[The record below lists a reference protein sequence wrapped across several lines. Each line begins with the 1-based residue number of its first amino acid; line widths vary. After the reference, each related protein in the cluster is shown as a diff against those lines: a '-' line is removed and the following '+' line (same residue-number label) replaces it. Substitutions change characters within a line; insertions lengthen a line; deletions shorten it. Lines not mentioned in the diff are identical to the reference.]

1 MIYLSLIQNIALLVA
16 LTFLHGLLLRRIRHQ
31 GPGYALVS
39 GLLFGGVTLVGM
51 LTPIVLQPGLI
62 FDGRSIVIAV
72 AGLFGGPVT
81 AGIAAAMAAG
91 YRYWLGGVGA
101 AMGVAVIFG
110 SAGIGVIGYYLR
122 RRYPGLAG
130 LPGIYLFGLLVHLW
144 MIGCTAL
151 LPSAVIVKTLA
162 TITLPVLVIYPL
174 ATLLVCQ
181 LFLQMERHIA
191 VEQALEAERASLNS
205 LIQAIPDLLFE
216 LGLDGRYYACYTR
229 DPDKLVAPSEQLL
242 GKTVHET
249 LPPQAAE
256 VCLEALQEAHITGHS
271 HRRQI
276 MLPLPDGDAWF
287 ELSVARK
294 SGTGGDQPRFVVL
307 SRDITERKQIDQK
320 LETDRNYLKVLFEYG
335 GSGHLIVSSQ
345 RIIVQ
350 VNQQLCE
357 MLGYTEQEL
366 VGQSV
371 RMLHLDEQ
379 HYLDWAPRF
388 IQARNGVTHLSAEHP
403 SVRKDGSIIWC
414 VFTGVRLTLPDG
426 DQGVVWSVIDI
437 SDRKQVEDE
446 LLHAKEAAEAANR
459 AKSEF
464 LANMSH
470 ELRTPM
476 NGVIGMAHL
485 LGATELDP
493 EQEKYLGCIESSAN
507 SLITLIGDIL
517 DLSRIEAGKLELEQV
532 QFSLRRMVDELLA
545 SQQFEISQ
553 KNISVQIAV
562 ADSVPE
568 TLLGD
573 QMRTRQIVLNL
584 LGNAIKFSGQ
594 GRITITVELVARRN
608 GTAVVR
614 LSVADTGI
622 GMSPDKLARIF
633 APFEQADN
641 STTRKYGGSGLG
653 LAICCRLVELMGG
666 QIRAESQEGVGS
678 TFLVELPFTVP
689 DQSAIQ
695 QQHNGVETDS
705 ETVLRPLAI
714 LLAEDNPISRE
725 FVVKLLTRLGHQV
738 TAVADGQEALE
749 QVEQQQFDIVLM
761 DIQMPVLGGD
771 VATRSIRQQEQL
783 SGGHLP
789 IIALTAHAMHD
800 ERTRLL
806 EQGFDA
812 HVSKPV
818 DVAVLLAELKRLTGI
833 AHE

>member
-1 MIYLSLIQNIALLVA
+1 MTERIILLCLLCFLSALVLMFRNLSKRLQTEIDEREKTEQELVA
-16 LTFLHGLLLRRIRHQ
+16 REEQLRTLINSVPDIVCFKDAEGRWLEANEFDLQLFQLEGVDYRGKKDSELAAYSGFYRDAFLGCEDSDEIAWRKGSLSRSDEIIPRPDGSSKIFDVIKVPTFDQQGRRK
-31 GPGYALVS
+31 
-39 GLLFGGVTLVGM
+39 
-51 LTPIVLQPGLI
+51 GLI
-62 FDGRSIVIAV
+62 V
-72 AGLFGGPVT
+72 
-81 AGIAAAMAAG
+81 
-91 YRYWLGGVGA
+91 VG
-101 AMGVAVIFG
+101 
-110 SAGIGVIGYYLR
+110 
-122 RRYPGLAG
+122 
-130 LPGIYLFGLLVHLW
+130 
-144 MIGCTAL
+144 
-151 LPSAVIVKTLA
+151 
-162 TITLPVLVIYPL
+162 
-174 ATLLVCQ
+174 
-181 LFLQMERHIA
+181 
-191 VEQALEAERASLNS
+191 
-205 LIQAIPDLLFE
+205 
-216 LGLDGRYYACYTR
+216 
-229 DPDKLVAPSEQLL
+229 
-242 GKTVHET
+242 
-249 LPPQAAE
+249 
-256 VCLEALQEAHITGHS
+256 
-271 HRRQI
+271 
-276 MLPLPDGDAWF
+276 
-287 ELSVARK
+287 
-294 SGTGGDQPRFVVL
+294 
-307 SRDITERKQIDQK
+307 RDITERKQIEQK
-320 LETDRNYLKVLFEYG
+320 LETDRNYLKALFEYG

-350 VNQQLCE
+350 VNQQFCE

-366 VGQSV
+366 LGQSV

-403 SVRKDGSIIWC
+403 SLRKDGSIIWC

-485 LGATELDP
+485 LGATELSP

-545 SQQFEISQ
+545 SQQFEINQ
-553 KNISVQIAV
+553 KNISVHIDL
-562 ADSVPE
+562 ADSLPE
-568 TLLGD
+568 ILLGD
-573 QMRTRQIVLNL
+573 QMRTRQILLNL
-584 LGNAIKFSGQ
+584 LGNAIKFTGQ
-594 GRITITVELVARRN
+594 GRITIAVELVARRN
-608 GTAVVR
+608 GSAVVR
-614 LSVADTGI
+614 LTVADTGI

-641 STTRKYGGSGLG
+641 STTRRYGGSGLG
-653 LAICCRLVELMGG
+653 LAICSRLVELMGG
-666 QIRAESQEGVGS
+666 QIWAESQETVGS
-678 TFLVELPFTVP
+678 SFHVELPFTVP
-689 DQSAIQ
+689 DQSTIQ
-695 QQHNGVETDS
+695 QQCNGAETDS
-705 ETVLRPLAI
+705 GVVLRPLAI

-738 TAVADGQEALE
+738 TAVANGQEALE
-749 QVEQQQFDIVLM
+749 QVEQQRFDIVLM

-771 VATRSIRQQEQL
+771 VATRSIRQQEQQ

-800 ERTRLL
+800 ERARLL

-818 DVAVLLAELKRLTGI
+818 DVALLLDVMKRLTGI
-833 AHE
+833 AS

>member
-1 MIYLSLIQNIALLVA
+1 MIYLSLIQNIALMVA

-31 GPGYALVS
+31 GPAYALVS
-39 GLLFGGVTLVGM
+39 GLLFGGVALVGM
-51 LTPIVLQPGLI
+51 MTPMILQPGLI
-62 FDGRSIVIAV
+62 FDGRSIIIAV

-81 AGIAAAMAAG
+81 AGVAAVMAAG

-101 AMGVAVIFG
+101 AMGMAVIFG

-122 RRYPGLAG
+122 RSRPGLAG

-144 MIGCTAL
+144 MVGCTVL
-151 LPSAVIVKTLA
+151 LPSAVIAKTLA

-229 DPDKLVAPSEQLL
+229 DPNKLVAPSEQLV
-242 GKTVHET
+242 GRTVHET

-271 HRRQI
+271 HGRQI

-294 SGTGGDQPRFVVL
+294 SGAGGDQPRFVVL
-307 SRDITERKQIDQK
+307 SRDITERKQIEQR

-335 GSGHLIVSSQ
+335 GSGHLIVSSE
-345 RIIVQ
+345 RLIVQ
-350 VNQQLCE
+350 VNQQFCE

-366 VGQSV
+366 LGQSV

-379 HYLDWAPRF
+379 HYQNWAPRF
-388 IQARNGVTHLSAEHP
+388 ILARNGLTHLSAEHP
-403 SVRKDGSIIWC
+403 SLRKDGSIVWC

-437 SDRKQVEDE
+437 SDRKQIEDE
-446 LLHAKEAAEAANR
+446 LLHAKESAESANR

-485 LGATELDP
+485 LGTTGLSP
-493 EQEKYLGCIESSAN
+493 EQERYLGCIESSAN

-517 DLSRIEAGKLELEQV
+517 DLSRIEAGKMELEQV
-532 QFSLRRMVDELLA
+532 HFSLRSMVDELLA
-545 SQQFEISQ
+545 SQQFEINQ
-553 KNISVQIAV
+553 KNISVHIAM

-568 TLLGD
+568 ILLGD
-573 QMRTRQIVLNL
+573 QMRTRQILLNL
-584 LGNAIKFSGQ
+584 LGNAIKFTGQ
-594 GRITITVELVARRN
+594 GRITVAVEPVARSN

-614 LSVADTGI
+614 LTVADTGI
-622 GMSPDKLARIF
+622 GISPDKLTRIF

-641 STTRKYGGSGLG
+641 STTRRYGGSGLG
-653 LAICCRLVELMGG
+653 LAICGRLVDLMGG
-666 QIRAESQEGVGS
+666 KIWAESQEGVGS
-678 TFLVELPFTVP
+678 TFHVELPFILP
-689 DQSAIQ
+689 DQSTILPPRT
-695 QQHNGVETDS
+695 GRDMDGEPVS
-705 ETVLRPLAI
+705 RSLAI
-714 LLAEDNPISRE
+714 LVAEDNPISTE
-725 FVVKLLTRLGHQV
+725 FVVRLLERLGHQV
-738 TAVADGQEALE
+738 TAVGNGQEVLE
-749 QVEQQQFDIVLM
+749 RLAQQQFDIVLM

-771 VATRSIRQQEQL
+771 VATRSIRRQEQQ

-818 DVAVLLAELKRLTGI
+818 DVALLLDVMKRLTG
-833 AHE
+833 AAS